1 MSAEH
6 QNLSHSYVKTR
17 GLSLCQKAILS
28 FILIM
33 MLMGGGLGFM
43 ILKISDVVTL
53 GKGVIHHRQPVAL
66 GTVELI
72 KDINL
77 ATSLIHR
84 YLLTGNAEYKTLLK
98 ELKSKIFLQYQVIL
112 KHVNG
117 HSSSALQHPKLK
129 HAGTLLTNIFRYADR
144 LFYLRDNDMEN
155 YPGLVMASELTDPYT
170 LEYLG
175 VVNELIDEEI
185 EVPGEKQHY
194 KILQLLNDLRYSWI
208 QMNNAFRIY
217 FSTRSANDLKNF
229 YTYSMIN
236 GTKFNVLKAMN
247 IELGFD
253 ALKNLEYLRKMRLQN
268 VPKVVKVIQSDA
280 WRSDIYIMKT
290 EVTPLLWELREILQS
305 LSAKQ
310 VTASHKD
317 GLTLTLTLEQIY
329 FYAAAILFTGIIL
342 SIFFV
347 VLIIRGTQPIRALT
361 AIVSKTSLDEYQKV
375 DKKLLNRTDEV
386 GQLAQAFDAMFNRLS
401 ESYKLIQT
409 GNQKLVTAKRAAE
422 VANMAKSEFLANV
435 SHELRTP
442 MHAILSFSKIGLDK
456 CEISERKKLN
466 KYFQSIHRSG
476 ERLLILLNELL
487 DLSKLE
493 AGKMSLKKNKHDL
506 KPMINECIRHEETHI
521 VEKGLHVKVQSQSGQ
536 TFAYFDTQKIYQ
548 VLTNLLSN
556 AIKFTPSGKQIT
568 IEIKK
573 IMPMVAEGNNCEPLL
588 PAIQV
593 SIIDQGIGIP
603 EDELDMVFDKF
614 FQSTKT
620 KTGAG
625 GTGLGLSI
633 CKEIIK
639 AHDGKI
645 WAESNQNG
653 GATIIFIIPC
663 MKRNLSTVTLNHS
676 HDAG

>member
-6 QNLSHSYVKTR
+6 QNLSQSCVKNW

-98 ELKSKIFLQYQVIL
+98 ELKRKIFLQYQAIL

-129 HAGTLLTNIFRYADR
+129 HVGTLLTNIFRYADK

-175 VVNELIDEEI
+175 VVNELIDEDI
-185 EVPGEKQHY
+185 EVPGEKQRY

-217 FSTRSANDLKNF
+217 FTTRSANDLKNF
-229 YTYSMIN
+229 YTYSAIN
-236 GTKFNVLKAMN
+236 GTKFTELKAMN

-253 ALKNLEYLRKMRLQN
+253 ALKSLEYLRKMRLQN
-268 VPKVVKVIQSDA
+268 VPKVVTVIQSDA

-310 VTASHKD
+310 VTASKED
-317 GLTLTLTLEQIY
+317 GLTLTTTLKQIY
-329 FYAAAILFTGIIL
+329 FYAATILFAGLVVTL
-342 SIFFV
+342 LFV
-347 VLIIRGTQPIRALT
+347 MLVIRGTQPIRRLT
-361 AIVSKTSLDEYQKV
+361 AIVSNTSLDEYKKV
-375 DKKLLNRTDEV
+375 DKKLLNRADEV

-409 GNQKLVTAKRAAE
+409 GNQKLETAKRAAE

-456 CEISERKKLN
+456 CETSERKKLN
-466 KYFQSIHRSG
+466 KYFQSIHQSG

-493 AGKMSLKKNKHDL
+493 AGKVLLKKNKHDL
-506 KPMINECIRHEETHI
+506 KPMIDECIKHEETRI
-521 VEKGLHVKVQSQSGQ
+521 IEKGLNVKIHSQSGH
-536 TFAYFDTQKIYQ
+536 TLAYFDTHKIYQ
-548 VLTNLLSN
+548 VIMNLLSN

-568 IEIKK
+568 IEIKET
-573 IMPMVAEGNNCEPLL
+573 IPIISESNNCEPLF

-593 SIIDQGIGIP
+593 SVIDQGIGVP
-603 EDELDMVFDKF
+603 EDELDLVFDKF

-633 CKEIIK
+633 CKEIIN
-639 AHDGKI
+639 AHGGKI
-645 WAESNQNG
+645 WMESNQNG

-663 MKRNLSTVTLNHS
+663 KKRDLGTITLNHIK
-676 HDAG
+676 DAG